1 MTLNRPES
9 SDESNKFICQII
21 SCTRGA
27 GSNFKNVKIAKKK
40 KKKEKEKRKAK
51 IKTATTEKKTKSS
64 YLEVKILL
72 SKLGAI
78 GLTQMINTEKTI

>member
-1 MTLNRPES
+1 ML
-9 SDESNKFICQII
+9 KQQ
-21 SCTRGA
+21 
-27 GSNFKNVKIAKKK
+27 
-40 KKKEKEKRKAK
+40 KKERKTKTKTTATKAK

-78 GLTQMINTEKTI
+78 GLPQMINTEKTILNKQYMDFKT

>member
-1 MTLNRPES
+1 MTLNWPES

-21 SCTRGA
+21 PCTRGA

-40 KKKEKEKRKAK
+40 KKKSKNKNNNNRKKAK
-51 IKTATTEKKTKSS
+51 SC

-72 SKLGAI
+72 SQLGAI
-78 GLTQMINTEKTI
+78 GLNDKYRKNYFK